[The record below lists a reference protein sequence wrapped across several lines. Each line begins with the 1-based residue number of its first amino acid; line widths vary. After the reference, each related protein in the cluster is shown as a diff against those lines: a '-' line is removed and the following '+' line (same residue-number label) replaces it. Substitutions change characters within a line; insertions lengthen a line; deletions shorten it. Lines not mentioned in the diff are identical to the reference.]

1 MNSSRYKPASHDSR
15 KYGSFIL
22 TALVAVI
29 AGCASPRP
37 KIDVVAQTLRTYQ
50 VGKTTF
56 QDFKKDAGLIM
67 TERPTPNFQPQHSYL
82 NPQRQNVLEMM
93 TKTQTVYGVPQGS
106 PWKIY
111 ETGENVSLIS
121 GRFSR
126 KLMFVVGDI
135 NKPISILTFDGK
147 GGLAEISPVR

>member
-1 MNSSRYKPASHDSR
+1 MNRSRYTPASHDSR
-15 KYGSFIL
+15 KYGSFVL

-37 KIDVVAQTLRTYQ
+37 NIDVVAQTLRTYQ

-56 QDFKKDAGLIM
+56 QDFKKNAGLIM
-67 TERPTPNFQPQHSYL
+67 TEPQHSYL
-82 NPQRQNVLEMM
+82 NPQHQNVMEMM

-135 NKPISILTFDGK
+135 NKPIS
-147 GGLAEISPVR
+147 